1 MMKKLL
7 SLPENLV
14 SQFHR
19 LEQVSEQDYFCSS
32 DPAGTKVGSGGGTSW
47 LLYQNWL
54 NNSPEK
60 PFREWLSQDKRIIIH
75 AGGQSRRL
83 PSYAS
88 CGKILSPI
96 PVFRYERG
104 QKLNQHL
111 LDLQLPLYEKIMAQA
126 PTSIHTLIASGDTF
140 IRASPKIDKLPQAD
154 VICYGLWVE
163 PELAMNHGVYVCDR
177 EYPHQLQYMLQK
189 PSAETI
195 RSLAVNKLF
204 LMDIGIWLLSDR
216 AVELLMKKSGFDA
229 DAVPAG
235 WTPTCYDLYGEF
247 GLNLGSQARDADP
260 ELNALSIAVIPL
272 PDGEFYHYG
281 TSRELISSTL
291 AIQNRV
297 KDQRSIWT
305 KNVKPHPAM
314 FVQNAVIDISLT
326 SAYSELWVE
335 NTHIGKNWTI
345 GQKHIFTGIPDN
357 DWSLQVPSGVCID
370 VSPVGQTGFVIRP
383 YGFNDKFSGWAG
395 EASTLWMGRPFGE
408 WLQQR
413 GIKLD
418 ETGIDAETDIQEA
431 AIFPLVD
438 DLVVVGELL
447 DWMINPSENDRLKA
461 LWLNSSRLS
470 AAGISARANLHRL
483 YAQREAFRLQNWPVL
498 AKNYQRSVF
507 YQVNLDDAAR
517 DFAVHQ
523 LPLPSL
529 LSESESAITR
539 LHDHMFR
546 SRVAQYAGLDPLPE
560 ERKAFAL
567 LRESLIGSLKG
578 DRVLPQLNVFPDQIV
593 WGRSPVRID
602 LAGGWSD
609 TPPYCLMS
617 GGSVLNMAIELNG
630 QPPLQV
636 YVKPCDEFKIILR
649 SIDLGAR
656 EDVCSYAELVDY
668 QKVGSAFSIPKAA
681 LCLAGFSPEFSKCT
695 KNTLEE
701 QLKEFGCGLEIS
713 LLAAIPK
720 GSGLGT
726 SSILAS
732 TVLGALSDFC
742 GLNWDKTEIC
752 NRTLVLEQLLTTGG
766 GWQDQ
771 YGGVFP
777 GVKLLETEA
786 GLYQSPTVRWTPDF
800 LFTRPEYRDCL
811 LLYYTGITRTAK
823 NILSEI
829 VRGMFLNSTRHL
841 AILNEIKT
849 HARTTFE
856 TLQTGSYENFAEQ
869 VAITWQ
875 QKQALDPG
883 TNPEPVQQIIK
894 LVDDLCVAY
903 KLPGAGGGGYMFMMA
918 KSPEAASRIKQIL
931 NANPPNQR
939 ARFVD
944 INLSQT
950 GLQVSR
956 S

>member
-1 MMKKLL
+1 MKKLL

-14 SQFHR
+14 NQFHQ
-19 LEQVSEQDYFCSS
+19 LEQVSECDYFCSS

-47 LLYQNWL
+47 LLVQNWL
-54 NNSPEK
+54 TECPEK

-111 LDLQLPLYEKIMAQA
+111 LDLQLPLYEKMMAQA

-140 IRASPKIDKLPQAD
+140 IRANGNIEKLPEAD
-154 VICYGLWVE
+154 VVCYGLWVE
-163 PELAMNHGVYVCDR
+163 PELAMNHGVYVCNR
-177 EYPHQLQYMLQK
+177 EHPHQLQYMLQK

-195 RSLAVNKLF
+195 RSLAVDKLF

-229 DAVPAG
+229 DSVPAD
-235 WTPTCYDLYGEF
+235 WQPTCYDLYGEF
-247 GLNLGSQARDADP
+247 GLNLGLQARDADP
-260 ELNALSIAVIPL
+260 ELNALSIAIVPL
-272 PDGEFYHYG
+272 PGGEFYHYG

-314 FVQNAVIDISLT
+314 FVQNAAIDIPLT
-326 SAYSELWVE
+326 ENSSELWVE
-335 NTHIGKNWTI
+335 NTHIGKNWMI
-345 GQKHIFTGIPDN
+345 GQKHIFTGIPVN
-357 DWSLQVPSGVCID
+357 NWSLTVPSGHCVD
-370 VSPVGQTGFVIRP
+370 VSPVGQNDFALRP
-383 YGFNDKFSGWAG
+383 YGFNDKFSGRVG
-395 EASTLWMGRPFGE
+395 DRSTLWMGLSFLE
-408 WLQQR
+408 WLEQR
-413 GIKLD
+413 GITLA
-418 ETGIDAETDIQEA
+418 ETGIGEGTDIQEA
-431 AIFPLVD
+431 AIFPLVKD
-438 DLVVVGELL
+438 VTNMGELL
-447 DWMINPSENDRLKA
+447 CWMIHPSNDQQLKA
-461 LWLNSSRLS
+461 QWLGCERLS
-470 AAGISARANLHRL
+470 ASGISAKANLLRL
-483 YAQREAFRLQNWPVL
+483 YEQRQQFRLQNWPVL

-507 YQVNLDDAAR
+507 YQVNLDEAAR
-517 DFAVHQ
+517 DFALHHLA
-523 LPLPSL
+523 LPATLP
-529 LSESESAITR
+529 ETAPAITR

-546 SRVAQYAGLDPLPE
+546 SRVAQYAGQDAQADE
-560 ERKAFAL
+560 QKAFAL
-567 LRESLIGSLKG
+567 LRESLIRSLKG
-578 DRVLPQLNVFPDQIV
+578 ERVLPQLNVFPDQIV

-609 TPPYCLMS
+609 TPPYCLMA

-636 YVKPCDEFKIILR
+636 YVKPCETYKIILR
-649 SIDLGAR
+649 SIDLGER
-656 EDVCSYAELVDY
+656 EDVTSYEELADY

-701 QLKEFGCGLEIS
+701 QLKEFGCGIEIS

-771 YGGVFP
+771 YGGVFA

-786 GLYQSPTVRWTPDF
+786 GLYQSPKVRWAPDF

-829 VRGMFLNSTRHL
+829 VRGMFLNSTHHL

-856 TLQTGSYENFAEQ
+856 VLQSGRYESFAEQ

-883 TNPEPVQQIIK
+883 TNPVAIQQIIRMIA
-894 LVDDLCVAY
+894 DLCVAY

-931 NANPPNQR
+931 NSNPPNQR

-944 INLSQT
+944 ISLSQT